1 MGSLLKT
8 KTLTRLLL
16 GIMFSRDRWQ
26 EIFETIR
33 KNRLRT
39 FLSGFT
45 VALGIFIFIVLFGFG
60 NGLKNSFKQFFLD
73 DATNTLWVYPSKT
86 SKPYRGF
93 KANRRIELENSD
105 LEDIKDNFKFFL
117 EGITPRISRSARVRH
132 KGESDNY
139 STRAVAPDHQYME
152 KTLIMKGRFINQ
164 DDLDKKTKNIVIG
177 RLVAKD
183 LFKKEDPIGK
193 YLEIGS
199 SAFKVVGVF
208 QDQSGDREERLIYM
222 PYTTQQL
229 IEKNNDKINSIIVS
243 FRPELGYTS
252 GLVFEKQLRLFLKK
266 KKSIDP
272 RDNNG
277 IRIRN
282 VADQIRQNQQF
293 ASVLQ
298 MIVAFVGIGTLIAGI
313 IGISNIMVF
322 VVKERT
328 KELGVRKALGA
339 TPKSVIG
346 MVLQESIFITALSGI
361 TGMIG
366 GIALLSNMGDRLEE
380 FFIIDPYI
388 DNFTAVVAT
397 VLLILFGAIAGYIP
411 AKRAA
416 SIKPIVALRDE

>member
-1 MGSLLKT
+1 M
-8 KTLTRLLL
+8 
-16 GIMFSRDRWQ
+16 
-26 EIFETIR
+26 
-33 KNRLRT
+33 
-39 FLSGFT
+39 
-45 VALGIFIFIVLFGFG
+45 
-60 NGLKNSFKQFFLD
+60 
-73 DATNTLWVYPSKT
+73 
-86 SKPYRGF
+86 
-93 KANRRIELENSD
+93 
-105 LEDIKDNFKFFL
+105 
-117 EGITPRISRSARVRH
+117 
-132 KGESDNY
+132 
-139 STRAVAPDHQYME
+139 
-152 KTLIMKGRFINQ
+152 
-164 DDLDKKTKNIVIG
+164 
-177 RLVAKD
+177 AKD
-183 LFKKEDPIGK
+183 LFKNENPIGK

-199 SAFKVVGVF
+199 SAFKVVGMF

-229 IEKNNDKINSIIVS
+229 IEKNNDKISSIIVS
-243 FRPELGYTS
+243 FRPEFGYKTV
-252 GLVFEKQLRLFLKK
+252 LVFEEQLRLFLKK

-282 VADQIRQNQQF
+282 VADQIRQNQRF
-293 ASVLQ
+293 AGVLQ
-298 MIVAFVGIGTLIAGI
+298 LIVAFVGIGTLIAGI

-361 TGMIG
+361 AGMIG

-388 DNFTAVVAT
+388 DYFTAAMAT
-397 VLLILFGAIAGYIP
+397 ALLILFGAIAGYIP

-416 SIKPIVALRDE
+416 RIKPIVALRDE

>member
-1 MGSLLKT
+1 
-8 KTLTRLLL
+8 
-16 GIMFSRDRWQ
+16 MFNRDRWQ
-26 EIFETIR
+26 EIYETIR

-60 NGLKNSFKQFFLD
+60 NGLKNTFKQFFLD
-73 DATNTLWVYPSKT
+73 DATNTLWVSPGKT

-93 KANRRIELENSD
+93 KANRRIEFENSD

-117 EGITPRISRSARVRH
+117 EGITPRINRSARVRFR
-132 KGESDNY
+132 GESDNY
-139 STRAVAPDHQYME
+139 STRAVAPDHQYIE
-152 KTLIMKGRFINQ
+152 KTLIMQGRFINQ
-164 DDLDKKTKNIVIG
+164 DDIEKKTKNIVIG

-199 SAFKVVGVF
+199 SAFKVVVVF
-208 QDQSGDREERLIYM
+208 QDQSGYREERLIYI

-252 GLVFEKQLRLFLKK
+252 ALAFERQLRLFLKK

-282 VADQIRQNQQF
+282 VADQIRQNQRF
-293 ASVLQ
+293 AGVLQ
-298 MIVAFVGIGTLIAGI
+298 LIVAFVGIGTLIAGI

-346 MVLQESIFITALSGI
+346 MVLHESIFITTLSGI
-361 TGMIG
+361 TGMIA
-366 GIALLSNMGDRLEE
+366 GIVLLSNMEDRLEE

-388 DNFTAVVAT
+388 DNFTALVAT
-397 VLLILFGAIAGYIP
+397 ILLILFGAVAGYIP